1 MKNLATKNDIAL
13 TQKDFDAKFKEF
25 ELRMTIKM
33 GIMLLVFVG
42 LILGGSRYLL

>member
-1 MKNLATKNDIAL
+1 MKDLATKNDL
-13 TQKDFDAKFKEF
+13 DAKLKEF

>member
-1 MKNLATKNDIAL
+1 MDQLAAKNEIAL
-13 TQKDFDAKFKEF
+13 MTQQLKEF
-25 ELRMTIKM
+25 EIRMTIKM